1 MVQKHTGRSDFWG
14 QRKTQKVSNTVK
26 DGVGFQGGGNTEE
39 PAELMLEA
47 NDRNGNQGLTEATS
61 RRTKTPI
68 SV

>member
-1 MVQKHTGRSDFWG
+1 MVQKHTGRPDFWG

-47 NDRNGNQGLTEATS
+47 KHPLFS
-61 RRTKTPI
+61 
-68 SV
+68 